1 MENQFISLQGLA
13 DKIAQQVNQIYDGQS
28 KKDHLENLVLN
39 ARDLYE
45 RLVVLRHKAYEQE
58 SLAPQQP
65 KVNFEIPLQDL
76 LHSENNAEESNP
88 FRQVSL
94 MEIIEEVEEEV
105 KPIEETFETE
115 TENNIQVF
123 QLEESQPNAEESP
136 DKTPDSSVG
145 DTPIFSLNDIIAQQ
159 QASVNVASKL
169 GVAAIDD
176 LKKAITMNQRFQFA
190 RELFNG
196 DTELYEITISDLNNT
211 SSQMIENKLSELT
224 KRHGWLVDSIA
235 YIELREL
242 IQRRHG
248 V

>member
-1 MENQFISLQGLA
+1 MENQFISLPGLA

-28 KKDHLENLVLN
+28 KKDHLEHLVTN

-58 SLAPQQP
+58 TVSTPANA
-65 KVNFEIPLQDL
+65 VDFEIPMHDL
-76 LHSENNAEESNP
+76 LGNEANTEDNNP

-105 KPIEETFETE
+105 NPVSEMSHSNEEENIAVFE
-115 TENNIQVF
+115 
-123 QLEESQPNAEESP
+123 LEDSQPKDEEM
-136 DKTPDSSVG
+136 TPTPIG
-145 DTPIFSLNDIIAQQ
+145 ETPIFSLNDIIAQQ
-159 QASVNVASKL
+159 QAPANVASKL
-169 GVAAIDD
+169 GITAVDD

-211 SSQMIENKLSELT
+211 SSEMIENKLSELT
-224 KRHGWLVDSIA
+224 KRHGWLIDSIA

>member
-28 KKDHLENLVLN
+28 KKDHLEHLVTN

-58 SLAPQQP
+58 TVSTPAT
-65 KVNFEIPLQDL
+65 VVDFEIPMQDL
-76 LHSENNAEESNP
+76 RGNEANTEDNNP

-105 KPIEETFETE
+105 NPISEMSDSNEED
-115 TENNIQVF
+115 NIAV
-123 QLEESQPNAEESP
+123 LELEDSQPNDEEM
-136 DKTPDSSVG
+136 TPTPIA

-159 QASVNVASKL
+159 QAPANVASKL
-169 GVAAIDD
+169 GITAVDD

-211 SSQMIENKLSELT
+211 SSEMIENKLSELT
-224 KRHGWLVDSIA
+224 KRHGWLIDSIA